1 MKIRELYE
9 KLDALD
15 TARADN
21 ISTLRSVKEEVGADM
36 GGLLSAL
43 DGYADRMVTAVAPD
57 QIRMLD
63 AAFTK
68 SGISF
73 SPADYVAGVE
83 AQSTGTLRTRTA
95 LTTTHGGSPEELAS
109 RIKREKAEQ
118 SAFEDSINNKGYDL
132 RQVLGLL
139 KPVSDYNLACSFA
152 GMRQAMIQ
160 DGTDISHLEAPVDR
174 WRWLT
179 DGAYRSGRKALAKV
193 RELADGKGDYKTLVA
208 QRRSLEGD
216 LELMR
221 AELAERRAKTKTVED
236 DLTAYRKQANK
247 VVPQEDV
254 VATIREKIKEGFDN
268 QTFLDAFAG
277 MLPEG
282 ERETFLETAVK
293 LRGLQQID
301 RFVDGKIAAI
311 TKERSGM
318 SSTLSKLRKA
328 KSHAGSRTVKGDV
341 SGEALDKAVAG
352 TKLQGAYYA
361 RNARH
366 AHRDTMRFDTS
377 SAYNTQHQSDNTFL
391 WMMLFYHQMLLSSST
406 ADAAVTKD
414 IVGVNEANASQYGL
428 NADQFAAIQP
438 DYAAT
443 LGDLAQVG
451 GADALSGLGLDAS
464 TLASLAATD
473 GLQNLSLPDMSSV
486 SASISQ
492 AANDASSAAA
502 SVSTSDFSSSFSSSS
517 YDSGGSFSSGGF
529 DGGGSSAFYKA
540 PSDDDLLMAGINP
553 RKWRGKHAHHRPHAG
568 MRHLVA

>member
-36 GGLLSAL
+36 GGLLSSL
-43 DGYADRMVTAVAPD
+43 DGYADRMVTSVAPD

-83 AQSTGTLRTRTA
+83 AQSTGTLRTRT
-95 LTTTHGGSPEELAS
+95 ELAS
-109 RIKREKAEQ
+109 KHGGTLEALSARVKRERGEHD
-118 SAFEDSINNKGYDL
+118 AFERKIEQKVSEL
-132 RQVLGLL
+132 RAVMAKLT
-139 KPVSDYNLACSFA
+139 PVTDYNRACEFA
-152 GMRQAMIQ
+152 GLRGALITL
-160 DGTDISHLEAPVDR
+160 DKDIGYLEAPVDR

-179 DGAYRSGRKALAKV
+179 DGAYRSGRKALAAV
-193 RELADGKGDYKTLVA
+193 GDFKTLA
-208 QRRSLEGD
+208 TSRRELEGD
-216 LELMR
+216 IDLMR
-221 AELAERRAKTKTVED
+221 SELAENRAKTSALEG

-311 TKERSGM
+311 TKERSDM